1 MADADV
7 VFSVTADDKEAQ
19 QKLNQ
24 LRREIERTSKAI
36 ENTGAKKDG
45 ITQQLE
51 QARNA
56 AKQTADEIAK
66 VQEQL
71 NATSAKMAGY
81 SAQKHAGMASI
92 PFDEY
97 LAAKDTMG
105 QQLARR
111 AELQSALQKQQAE
124 VAKLEGQE
132 QKVLAV
138 LQQQTAQLESQK
150 TEAGG
155 VERALAQ
162 QSTSVMPQLA
172 AATEQVSTSMRRGLK
187 NILKWGFGIR
197 SAFILI
203 RRLRNAIKEGVSA
216 FAEQDAETK
225 ASIDG
230 LKSSLQ
236 TLKLSWGAAFAPI
249 LNAVAP
255 ILQRLIAMLT
265 AAANAIAQFFAILGG
280 RGTYKKAIA
289 NNNKLAKSDGGAG
302 GAAEKAE
309 KQIMGFDEINKLN
322 ENSGGGGGGGGGGL
336 EDALEEVE
344 VNEKFVK
351 LLDFVKEHLTEILA
365 LASLVGAALLA
376 WRISKLLGTDFSTI
390 FGILTA
396 LAGLVFLIK
405 GYFDAWVNGV
415 NWTNL
420 KEILIGVGLLVVG
433 ITIAFGATA
442 GIIVAVVAAVA
453 MLILGFREWIKTGEL
468 STQTFLLIVAAIALL
483 GIALAPL
490 TAGWSLLVAAIA
502 IGALTIYKYWD
513 EVKTAFENFILF
525 FKERIDKWREV
536 LPDDGSGVTMAFI
549 LGIIEGLWDGLKALF
564 TALGNWCLQIID
576 KVKEFFG
583 IHSPSTVFAEIA
595 TNLVLGLIQGLWDG
609 ITALITSI
617 TSWVKEIV
625 DKIKSLF
632 GINGGSST
640 TFVDIGKSL
649 LNGLI
654 DGLEETWQNVMQWFS
669 DRWNALKTWWEGLSL
684 GAFDFKTPHLEV
696 AWEEIPSNSILAR
709 FLGFTAIPHIGINW
723 YAKGGVVDGATL
735 IGAGE
740 AGKEAIVPL
749 ERNTEW
755 VNMVANGIVDALT
768 SSSKLEDYISGMEL
782 PSVMTGQIV
791 PPRALNGGSMFTD
804 GDIQRLV
811 SGIAAAFTQS
821 GGEESIKLYLDGKQ
835 IAETVTKH
843 QRRMERGFA

>member
-51 QARNA
+51 QARSA

-81 SAQKHAGMASI
+81 STQKHAGMASI
-92 PFDEY
+92 PVDEY
-97 LAAKDTMG
+97 LAAKDTLS

-138 LQQQTAQLESQK
+138 LQQQTSQLEAQK
-150 TEAGG
+150 AEAGG

-172 AATEQVSTSMRRGLK
+172 AATEQVGTSMRRGLK
-187 NILKWGFGIR
+187 SILKWGIGIR
-197 SAFILI
+197 SAFVLM
-203 RRLRNAIKEGVSA
+203 RRLRSAIKEGVSA

-255 ILQRLIAMLT
+255 LLQRLISLLT
-265 AAANAIAQFFAILGG
+265 AAANAIAQFFAVLGG

-289 NNNKLAKSDGGAG
+289 NNDKLAKSYGGAG

-309 KQIMGFDEINKLN
+309 KQILGFDEINKLN

-336 EDALEEVE
+336 EDALEEVA
-344 VNEKFVK
+344 VSEKIAK
-351 LLDFVKEHLTEILA
+351 LMGFVKEHLTEILA

-376 WRISKLLGTDFSTI
+376 WRLSKVLGTDFKTT

-396 LAGLVFLIK
+396 IAGLVFLIK

-415 NWTNL
+415 NWNNL
-420 KEILIGVGLLVVG
+420 KEILVGVGLLIVG

-442 GIIVAVVAAVA
+442 GTIAAVVAAVA
-453 MLILGFREWIKTGEL
+453 MLVLGFREWITTGEL
-468 STQTFLLIVAAIALL
+468 STQTFLLIAAAIGIL

-490 TAGWSLLVAAIA
+490 TSGWSLLVAAIA
-502 IGALTIYKYWD
+502 VGALTIYKYWD
-513 EVKTAFENFILF
+513 EVKAAFESFIQF

-536 LPDDGSGVTMAFI
+536 MPSDASGVTMAFI
-549 LGIIEGLWDGLKALF
+549 LGIIEGLWDGLTALF
-564 TALGNWCLQIID
+564 TSLGNWCQSIID

-583 IHSPSTVFAEIA
+583 IHSPSTVFA
-595 TNLVLGLIQGLWDG
+595 
-609 ITALITSI
+609 
-617 TSWVKEIV
+617 
-625 DKIKSLF
+625 
-632 GINGGSST
+632 
-640 TFVDIGKSL
+640 DIGKSL
-649 LNGLI
+649 I
-654 DGLEETWQNVMQWFS
+654 DGLVDGLDKTWQNVMRWFS
-669 DRWNALKTWWEGLSL
+669 DKWNALKTWWEGLSL

-696 AWEEIPSNSILAR
+696 TWEEIPSNSILAR
-709 FLGFTAIPHIGINW
+709 FLGFTSIPHLGISW
-723 YAKGGVVDGATL
+723 YAKGGIVDGATL

-768 SSSKLEDYISGMEL
+768 SSSKLEDYISGLEL

-811 SGIAAAFTQS
+811 SGITAAFTQG
-821 GGEESIKLYLDGKQ
+821 GGEESIKLFLDGKQ